1 MEPQATAQPAPPPP
15 SPQQQTPQ
23 PNGTTKTNSLAIWGL
38 VLAFFLPII
47 GLILSIVAK
56 SQIKKT
62 GESGSG
68 LATGGIIVSIVLIIF
83 QILAVIFWIFVISA
97 AVVQDNNSSSNTN
110 SSSTTSTTDT
120 SSYTA
125 DEKKA
130 VETSE
135 AFLEAINKSDY
146 NAAYNLMGAELKKEY
161 KGGVS
166 EFQKEVENA
175 NLKLIKNWKV
185 EDVTTNG
192 NGDRITVK
200 GSATF
205 SGANP
210 TGTFEFG
217 YYKDTDASIDMYL
230 WQIRPSN

>member
-1 MEPQATAQPAPPPP
+1 MEPQATAQPASPPP

-23 PNGTTKTNSLAIWGL
+23 PNGSTKTNSLAIWGL
-38 VLAFFLPII
+38 VLAFFFPII

-62 GESGSG
+62 GEGGSG

-97 AVVQDNNSSSNTN
+97 AVVQENNNSSSSTSNT
-110 SSSTTSTTDT
+110 TTSTTDT
-120 SSYTA
+120 TNYTA

-130 VETSE
+130 IETTE
-135 AFLEAINKSDY
+135 AFLTAIKKSDY
-146 NAAYNLMGAELKKEY
+146 VSAYNLLGPELKKEY
-161 KGGVS
+161 QGLS
-166 EFQKEVENA
+166 DFQSQVKAAGLEISSWEVT
-175 NLKLIKNWKV
+175 KV
-185 EDVTTNG
+185 ETNG
-192 NGDRITVK
+192 NKDRVTVK
-200 GSATF
+200 GDLVLNNVNAKS
-205 SGANP
+205 
-210 TGTFEFG
+210 GTFEFG